1 MPETLL
7 GLDVGTTKV
16 AAVVGS
22 GGAPGVR
29 RPADGPALLGAAL
42 ASCAGLRRGN
52 GVDVAETTRGIQE
65 ATAKALR
72 MAGVEME
79 AAWVGVTGQHISCLN
94 ARGEVQIARAH
105 RQVTWEDVERVMG
118 AAVNA
123 VSLSPDRQ
131 MIHAISR
138 GFWVDDQP
146 RVRNPVGLTAN
157 RLAVDTHMVT
167 ASRNL
172 VANLVKSVEAAGL
185 EVAELVA
192 EPLAGADAVLTADEE
207 ELGVLLIDVGGGTT
221 DLGLFLE
228 GSIAF
233 TGAVPVGGANVTH
246 DLAVALGITHP
257 QAEQVKLAHGCCSP
271 GRIPEE
277 EETVTVPGEE
287 GRSFSRRLLAEVIEA
302 RVQETFALVA
312 HEMGRA
318 QANWPPPGG
327 AVLTGGGSL
336 LPGIAEMAA
345 RALGC
350 RVRLGRPRVASGP
363 SGLLETPALA
373 TGVGLVYYA
382 HREAESRRGEARRGW
397 GRAGSPAALRALPIL
412 GRVVAWVKEMFS
424 S

>member
-16 AAVVGS
+16 AAVVGG

-52 GVDVAETTRGIQE
+52 VVDVAETTRGIQE

-72 MAGVEME
+72 MAGVEVE

-105 RQVTWEDVERVMG
+105 RQITWDDVERVMS

-123 VSLSPDRQ
+123 VSIAPDRQ

-172 VANLVKSVEAAGL
+172 VANLVKSVEQAGL

-257 QAEQVKLAHGCCSP
+257 QAEQVKLAHGCCQAALVL
-271 GRIPEE
+271 EE
-277 EETVTVPGEE
+277 EAVPVPGEE
-287 GRSFSRRLLAEVIEA
+287 ERSLSRRLLAEVIEA
-302 RVQETFALVA
+302 RVQETFSLVA

-318 QANWPPPGG
+318 QADWPPPGG

-336 LPGIAEMAA
+336 LPGIARMAE
-345 RALGC
+345 RTLGC
-350 RVRLGRPRVASGP
+350 RVRLGTPRVASGP
-363 SGLLETPALA
+363 SGLLEMPALA

-382 HREAESRRGEARRGW
+382 HREAESRQAEARRG
-397 GRAGSPAALRALPIL
+397 RRQAGSPAGLRALPIL
-412 GRVVAWVKEMFS
+412 GRVVAWVKELFTS
-424 S
+424 